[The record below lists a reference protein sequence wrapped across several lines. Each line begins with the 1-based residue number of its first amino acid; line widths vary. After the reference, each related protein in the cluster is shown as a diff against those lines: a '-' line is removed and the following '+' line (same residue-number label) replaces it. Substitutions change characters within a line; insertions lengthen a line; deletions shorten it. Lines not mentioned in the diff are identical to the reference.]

1 MGNASLSSLGAGS
14 GVLTFDVIDK
24 LKQADEASMI
34 KPFENRLSNV
44 QNKETA
50 LTDLTTQLSL
60 FKTSIIDFRD
70 GNIFQK
76 RITDINGSS
85 VSASVNSGVSIQ
97 KVKIDVQELA
107 QNDIY
112 QSKGYSKEDSIINNS
127 GSSQTLKLIYNGESV
142 DINLDDKATLTDLKD
157 AINDANIGVNASIID
172 TGNDDNP
179 YRLILKGNET
189 GADNIIKFDYGTIDD
204 LSFNQEIYQSKEYS
218 ADTDKV
224 NDSGDTQT
232 FKISVNGTDFSM
244 DLDDGAT
251 VQDMV
256 DKINNGDMKDDN
268 GNSLSGLSAKY
279 EDGHIKLHTQD
290 IGDISIT
297 DDNLTTAINDN
308 TDTTNTNRL
317 QTAQN
322 SKFTYNGVEVQRD
335 SNEIK
340 DLIIGVTF
348 NLNTSGET
356 TLNIK
361 QDKDSINQA
370 VSDFV
375 NSYNSIISKIQ
386 DLTKY
391 DEETKNVGIFQ
402 NESNISSI
410 PRDLSHDLFNSFTID
425 TITKQDRN
433 GQPYNTNITLN
444 ATDFGFAMNRTGFLD
459 FDSAKFSEMLNKKP
473 DKVEDFLSDENG
485 AFTKILD
492 YIDSLTDG
500 SNSTLELL
508 NQQYTNEEK
517 SYQDTI
523 EKTQSRIDARYDIM
537 ASQFA
542 AYDTMIN
549 SYNIQSQ
556 TITQA
561 IEAMIASKK

>member
-189 GADNIIKFDYGTIDD
+189 GADNIIKFDYGAIDD